1 MRAPLVPNK
10 FAELYISMAQLSV
23 PVDRLQSIKRS
34 LSLLPRANY
43 IMLER
48 LACLFH
54 LVANAGTGPTAE
66 ELAAIFALVLIWPP
80 TPPDAGDKETDDNAK
95 KAGAA
100 HGSDLLLTVSI
111 PSLQMSSKIHLSP
124 QISAHEALQLIF
136 KKVRRLDSDLPYRIW
151 LPPPKNIC
159 CEPDAVLQQFNLRSG
174 DTLIVK
180 QSGKPVPPDYQ
191 AAAADLWLVAIEEYR
206 FLFANGAPRFLA
218 EVHRVPIARNT
229 IDLRHAIGG
238 GFRRRAVISA
248 DMLASELDSALRQA
262 EDGGG
267 GGGGGMPAAL
277 SRDRSSR
284 APSHMSNLLNSA
296 GAGSPVVPRANVGAT
311 QPPGRSSGI
320 DADSDSFY
328 PMTSVSTAASRGGGV
343 DDNEFKE
350 LKLAFGLLEDDVLR
364 EALVQC
370 GTLRSATEFLQ
381 GHSDEAEAQRDL
393 YSTLEIKDI
402 KHRPAPALPKGATPH
417 SGALNLSSAPQL
429 ESAPVGSLS
438 GSAFSVP
445 SSSHAD
451 VLSSSHSAGVI
462 PVMPSTTSTSMR
474 RQRPELPQKP
484 GFLTKT
490 TSLPAVEAP
499 MRALSP
505 PLQRTESQHVAEP
518 RRALS
523 PGPPATA
530 RAAAPLPPPS
540 QQQQLPPQRPELGLN
555 ASKPDLFKEIAFL
568 NSEVRRMTQLNRE
581 LVAATD
587 DTAAIRSLRAQV
599 DDLTAHLE
607 EIKERCTC
615 GAARYRSVK

>member
-80 TPPDAGDKETDDNAK
+80 TPSDGADKDADDAAK
-95 KAGAA
+95 KAGSA

-267 GGGGGMPAAL
+267 GGGGMSAAL
-277 SRDRSSR
+277 TRDRSSR

-296 GAGSPVVPRANVGAT
+296 GSPVVPRANVGAT
-311 QPPGRSSGI
+311 QPPGRGSGI

-328 PMTSVSTAASRGGGV
+328 PMTSVATAASRGGGV
-343 DDNEFKE
+343 DDSDFKE

-417 SGALNLSSAPQL
+417 SGALSLSSGPQL
-429 ESAPVGSLS
+429 DSAPVGSTS

-445 SSSHAD
+445 SSSHPD

-462 PVMPSTTSTSMR
+462 PAMSITTPTSLR

-490 TSLPAVEAP
+490 TSLPGVEAP

-523 PGPPATA
+523 PGLPATA
-530 RAAAPLPPPS
+530 RAAAPLPSS
-540 QQQQLPPQRPELGLN
+540 QQQPAPQRPELGLN

-568 NSEVRRMTQLNRE
+568 NSEVRRLTQLNRE

-587 DTAAIRSLRAQV
+587 DTAAIRSLRTQV